1 MSIEN
6 QILERSAARCELCS
20 SSKELAVY
28 DVQPN
33 DGPSLE
39 SSILLCK
46 TCHDHILQPT
56 HTEANHWYALN
67 ESMWS
72 EHEAVKVL
80 VYRVLKGLRGNPW
93 ATDLLAQL
101 YLEDS
106 TQAWAEAGMFR
117 AEEGKIRVVDSNG
130 TVLEEGDT
138 VTLIKD
144 LDVKGANF
152 TAKRGTTVKNISL
165 TDDPMLIEGRVNG
178 TRIVLVTAYLKKA

>member
-1 MSIEN
+1 MSIES
-6 QILERSAARCELCS
+6 QILERCTARCELCS
-20 SSKELAVY
+20 SKSELAVY

-33 DGPSLE
+33 AGPGLE
-39 SSILLCK
+39 SSIMLCK
-46 TCHDHILQPT
+46 TCLEHILQPT
-56 HTEANHWYALN
+56 RLEINHWYGLN

-72 EHEAVKVL
+72 EHEAVKVV
-80 VYRVLKGLRGNPW
+80 VYRVLKGLGPNPW

-101 YLEDS
+101 YLEDA
-106 TQAWAEAGMFR
+106 TQAWAEAGILR

-165 TDDPMLIEGRVNG
+165 TDDPKLIEGRVNG
-178 TRIVLVTAYLKKA
+178 MRIVLVTAYLKKA